1 MIENVKKDKK
11 EETTA
16 DNLKVSKY
24 KEKDV
29 YVVKLN
35 ELFIEVK
42 KQNKNG

>member
-16 DNLKVSKY
+16 ANLKVSKY